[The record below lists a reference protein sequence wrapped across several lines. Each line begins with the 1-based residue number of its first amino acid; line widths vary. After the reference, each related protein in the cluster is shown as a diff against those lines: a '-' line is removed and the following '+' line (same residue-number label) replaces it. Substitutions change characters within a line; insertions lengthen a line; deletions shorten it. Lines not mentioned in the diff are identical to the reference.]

1 MRGAFDCTAG
11 WDTGGAVL
19 AEGGDMAG
27 EDGYLDAPAGGNN
40 VALVR
45 GCD

>member
-1 MRGAFDCTAG
+1 
-11 WDTGGAVL
+11 
-19 AEGGDMAG
+19 MAG